1 MHNVLKVPKIL
12 LPKNVDMTKWS
23 CVACDQFTSEPEYWQ
38 KLEEFVGDSPSTLKL
53 IYPEVYLKNS
63 DSKRVDAIN
72 NTMSAYYDKELFE
85 EVESLILVKRVLNN
99 GEVRLGLMLAVDLEA
114 YEYTP
119 ENKALIKA
127 TEKTVVERLPARINV
142 RKNATLE
149 LPHVMLLVDDPD
161 MSIIEPLYSESEE
174 YEILYDFKLNM
185 DGGYIVGYK
194 VPNSESVLEKIYA
207 LLDDELIYSRYG
219 VKNNKILFAVG
230 DGNHSLATAKE
241 CWELTKKGLSEDE
254 KANHAAR
261 YALCELVNLYD
272 ESLKFEPIHRIIF
285 NANDDFIVNM
295 ALNLSGEGR
304 IKVVYSNEE
313 YLINVPINPS
323 EAIRDIQDY
332 IDAYIEEHSEVEQ
345 DYIHGD
351 SNLSQIAARDNAI
364 AIFMPTLSKE
374 GLFKYCLTRGVL
386 PRKSFSMGVAEDK
399 RYYLEARKIK

>member
-23 CVACDQFTSEPEYWQ
+23 CVACDQFTSEPDYWQ

-63 DSKRVDAIN
+63 DNNRVDAIN
-72 NTMSAYYDKELFE
+72 DTMVEYYDKGLFE

-174 YEILYDFKLNM
+174 YEILYDFQLNM

-194 VPNSESVLEKIYA
+194 VPNPERVLEKIYS

-219 VKNNKILFAVG
+219 VKENKILFAVG

-241 CWELTKKGLSEDE
+241 CWELTKNGLTEDE
-254 KANHAAR
+254 RVNHTAR

-313 YLINVPINPS
+313 YWINVPINPS
-323 EAIRDIQDY
+323 EAIRDIQDF

-351 SNLSQIAARDNAI
+351 ANLSQIAARDNAI

-374 GLFKYCLTRGVL
+374 GLFKYCLERGVL

>member
-72 NTMSAYYDKELFE
+72 NTMSAYYDKGLFE

-219 VKNNKILFAVG
+219 VNNNKILFAVG

>member
-63 DSKRVDAIN
+63 DSIRVDAIN
-72 NTMSAYYDKELFE
+72 NTMSVYYDKGLFK

-99 GEVRLGLMLAVDLEA
+99 GEVRLGLMVAVDLEA

-127 TEKTVVERLPARINV
+127 TEKTVVERLPARIDV

-185 DGGYIVGYK
+185 DGGWIVGYK
-194 VPNSESVLEKIYA
+194 VPNSETVLEKIYA

-219 VKNNKILFAVG
+219 VKDNKILFAVG

-323 EAIRDIQDY
+323 EAIRDIQDF
-332 IDAYIEEHSEVEQ
+332 IDAYIEEHNEVEQ

>member
-23 CVACDQFTSEPEYWQ
+23 CVACDQFTSEPEYWH

-72 NTMSAYYDKELFE
+72 STMSAYYDKGLFE

-194 VPNSESVLEKIYA
+194 VPNSETVLEKIYA

-219 VKNNKILFAVG
+219 VKDNKILFAVG

-332 IDAYIEEHSEVEQ
+332 IDAYIEEHNEVEQ

-374 GLFKYCLTRGVL
+374 GLFKYCLSRGVL

>member
-63 DSKRVDAIN
+63 DSIRVDAIN
-72 NTMSAYYDKELFE
+72 NTMSAYYDKGLFE
-85 EVESLILVKRVLNN
+85 EIESLILVKRVLNN
-99 GEVRLGLMLAVDLEA
+99 GEVRLGLMVAVDLEA

-127 TEKTVVERLPARINV
+127 TEKTVVERLPARIDV

-185 DGGYIVGYK
+185 DGGWIVGYK
-194 VPNSESVLEKIYA
+194 VPNSETVLEKIYA

-219 VKNNKILFAVG
+219 VKDNKILFAVG

-304 IKVVYSNEE
+304 IKVVYSHEE

-323 EAIRDIQDY
+323 EAIRDIQDF
-332 IDAYIEEHSEVEQ
+332 IDAYIEEHNEVEQ

>member
-99 GEVRLGLMLAVDLEA
+99 GEVRLGLMLAVDLDA

-207 LLDDELIYSRYG
+207 LLDDELISSRYG

>member
-63 DSKRVDAIN
+63 DSIRVDAIN
-72 NTMSAYYDKELFE
+72 NTMSAYYDKGLFE

-127 TEKTVVERLPARINV
+127 TEKTVVERLPARIDV

-185 DGGYIVGYK
+185 DGGWIVGYK
-194 VPNSESVLEKIYA
+194 VPNSETVLEKIYA

-219 VKNNKILFAVG
+219 VKDNKILFAVG

-323 EAIRDIQDY
+323 EAIRDIQDF
-332 IDAYIEEHSEVEQ
+332 IDAYIEEHGDVEQ

>member
-63 DSKRVDAIN
+63 DSIRVDAIN
-72 NTMSAYYDKELFE
+72 NTMSAYYDKGMFE

-127 TEKTVVERLPARINV
+127 TEKTVVERLPARIDV

-161 MSIIEPLYSESEE
+161 MSIIELLYSESEE

-185 DGGYIVGYK
+185 DGGWIVGYK
-194 VPNSESVLEKIYA
+194 VPNSETVLEKIYA

-219 VKNNKILFAVG
+219 IKDNKILFAVG

-295 ALNLSGEGR
+295 ALNLSGEER

-323 EAIRDIQDY
+323 EAIRDIQDF

>member
-63 DSKRVDAIN
+63 DSIRVDAIN
-72 NTMSAYYDKELFE
+72 NTMSAYYDKGLFE

-127 TEKTVVERLPARINV
+127 TEKTVVERLPARIDV

-185 DGGYIVGYK
+185 DGGWIVGYK
-194 VPNSESVLEKIYA
+194 VPNSETVLEKIYA

-219 VKNNKILFAVG
+219 VKDNKILFAVG

-323 EAIRDIQDY
+323 EAIRDIQDF

>member
-38 KLEEFVGDSPSTLKL
+38 ELEEFVGDSPSTLKL

-72 NTMSAYYDKELFE
+72 NTMSAYYDKGLFE
-85 EVESLILVKRVLNN
+85 EIESLILIKRVLNN
-99 GEVRLGLMLAVDLEA
+99 SEVRLGLMLAVDLEV

-127 TEKTVVERLPARINV
+127 TEKTVVERLPARIDV

-149 LPHVMLLVDDPD
+149 LPHVMLLVGDPD

-185 DGGYIVGYK
+185 DGGWIVGYK
-194 VPNSESVLEKIYA
+194 VPNSETVLEKIYA

-219 VKNNKILFAVG
+219 VKDNKILFAVG

-323 EAIRDIQDY
+323 EAIRDIQDF
-332 IDAYIEEHSEVEQ
+332 IDAYIEEHNEVEQ

>member
-38 KLEEFVGDSPSTLKL
+38 KLEEFVDDSPSTLKL

-72 NTMSAYYDKELFE
+72 NTMSAYYDKGLFE
-85 EVESLILVKRVLNN
+85 EIESLILVKRVLNN

-127 TEKTVVERLPARINV
+127 TEKTVVERLPARIDV

-185 DGGYIVGYK
+185 DGGWIVGYK
-194 VPNSESVLEKIYA
+194 VPNSETVLEKIYA

-219 VKNNKILFAVG
+219 VKDNKILFAVG

-254 KANHAAR
+254 KANHVAR

-323 EAIRDIQDY
+323 EAIRDIQDF
-332 IDAYIEEHSEVEQ
+332 IDAYIEEHNEVEQ

>member
-63 DSKRVDAIN
+63 DSIRVDAIN
-72 NTMSAYYDKELFE
+72 NTMSAYYDKGLFK

-99 GEVRLGLMLAVDLEA
+99 GEVRLGLMVAVDLEA

-127 TEKTVVERLPARINV
+127 TEKTVVERLPARIDV

-185 DGGYIVGYK
+185 DGGWIVGYK
-194 VPNSESVLEKIYA
+194 VPNSETVLEKIYA

-219 VKNNKILFAVG
+219 VKDNKILFAVG

-323 EAIRDIQDY
+323 EAIRDIQDF
-332 IDAYIEEHSEVEQ
+332 IDAYIEEHNEVEQ

>member
-38 KLEEFVGDSPSTLKL
+38 ELEEFVGDSPSTLKL

-72 NTMSAYYDKELFE
+72 NTMSAYYDKGLFE
-85 EVESLILVKRVLNN
+85 EIESLILVKRVLNN

-127 TEKTVVERLPARINV
+127 TEKTVVERLPARIDV

-185 DGGYIVGYK
+185 DGGWIVGYK
-194 VPNSESVLEKIYA
+194 VPNSETVLEKIYA

-219 VKNNKILFAVG
+219 VKDNKILFAVG

-323 EAIRDIQDY
+323 EAIRDIQDF
-332 IDAYIEEHSEVEQ
+332 IDAYIEEHNEVEQ

>member
-38 KLEEFVGDSPSTLKL
+38 ELEEFVGDSPSTLKL

-72 NTMSAYYDKELFE
+72 NTMSAYYDKGLFE
-85 EVESLILVKRVLNN
+85 EIESLILVKRVLNN
-99 GEVRLGLMLAVDLEA
+99 GEVRLGLMVAVDLEA

-127 TEKTVVERLPARINV
+127 TEKTVVERLPARIDV

-185 DGGYIVGYK
+185 DGGWIVGYK
-194 VPNSESVLEKIYA
+194 VPNSETVLEKIYA

-219 VKNNKILFAVG
+219 VKDNKILFAVG

-323 EAIRDIQDY
+323 EAIRDIQDF
-332 IDAYIEEHSEVEQ
+332 IDAYIEEHNEVEQ

>member
-38 KLEEFVGDSPSTLKL
+38 KLEEFVGDLPSTLKL

-63 DSKRVDAIN
+63 DSIRVDAIN
-72 NTMSAYYDKELFE
+72 NTMSAYYDKGLFE

-99 GEVRLGLMLAVDLEA
+99 GEVRLGLMVAVDLEA

-127 TEKTVVERLPARINV
+127 TEKTVVERLPARIDV

-185 DGGYIVGYK
+185 DGGWIVGYK
-194 VPNSESVLEKIYA
+194 VPNSETVLEKIYA

-219 VKNNKILFAVG
+219 VKDNKILFAVG

-323 EAIRDIQDY
+323 EAIRDIQDF
-332 IDAYIEEHSEVEQ
+332 IDAYIEEHGEVEQ

>member
-63 DSKRVDAIN
+63 DSIRVDAIN
-72 NTMSAYYDKELFE
+72 NTMSAYYDKGLFE

-99 GEVRLGLMLAVDLEA
+99 GEVRLGLMIAVDLEA

-127 TEKTVVERLPARINV
+127 TEKTVVERLPARIDV

-185 DGGYIVGYK
+185 DGGWIVGYK
-194 VPNSESVLEKIYA
+194 VPNSETVLEKIYA

-219 VKNNKILFAVG
+219 VKDNKILFAVG

-304 IKVVYSNEE
+304 IKVVYSHEE

-323 EAIRDIQDY
+323 EAIRDIQDF
-332 IDAYIEEHSEVEQ
+332 IDRSGRAHV
-345 DYIHGD
+345 
-351 SNLSQIAARDNAI
+351 
-364 AIFMPTLSKE
+364 
-374 GLFKYCLTRGVL
+374 
-386 PRKSFSMGVAEDK
+386 
-399 RYYLEARKIK
+399 

>member
-63 DSKRVDAIN
+63 DSIRVDAIN
-72 NTMSAYYDKELFE
+72 NTMSAYYDKGLFE

-127 TEKTVVERLPARINV
+127 TEKTVVERLPARIDV

-174 YEILYDFKLNM
+174 YEILYDIKLNM
-185 DGGYIVGYK
+185 DGGWIVGYK
-194 VPNSESVLEKIYA
+194 VPNSETVLEKIYA

-219 VKNNKILFAVG
+219 VKDNKILFAVG

-323 EAIRDIQDY
+323 EAIRDIQDF
-332 IDAYIEEHSEVEQ
+332 IDAYIEEHNEVEQ

>member
-1 MHNVLKVPKIL
+1 MYNVLKVPKIL

-38 KLEEFVGDSPSTLKL
+38 KLEEFVGNSPSTLKL

-63 DSKRVDAIN
+63 DDKRVDAIN
-72 NTMSAYYDKELFE
+72 NTMSAYYNDGLFE
-85 EVESLILVKRVLNN
+85 EVESLILVKRVLNS

-185 DGGYIVGYK
+185 DGGWIIGYR

-207 LLDDELIYSRYG
+207 LLDSDLIFSRYG
-219 VKNNKILFAVG
+219 VKDNKILFAVG

-241 CWELTKKGLSEDE
+241 CWELTKKDLSDEE
-254 KANHAAR
+254 KATHSAR
-261 YALCELVNLYD
+261 FALCELVNLYD

-304 IKVVYSNEE
+304 IKVVFKDEE

-323 EAIRDIQDY
+323 EAIRDIQDF
-332 IDAYIEEHSEVEQ
+332 IDAYIEEHNEVEQ

-351 SNLSQIAARDNAI
+351 SNLSAIAKRDNAI
-364 AIFMPTLSKE
+364 AIYMPTLAKE
-374 GLFKYCLTRGVL
+374 GLFKYCLERGVL

-399 RYYLEARKIK
+399 RYYLESRKIK